1 MNLFKVINRNVRRLA
16 ALKSFKIVCPFCEN
30 FYPFPENFDEIYRCQ
45 CGAVY
50 KITWRFDME
59 DTMDQLTHFFL
70 KDEDSLGNVS
80 EHNILCHAVVYENIQ
95 DLIKMKT
102 EYEAT
107 KYIRKIQSFDQD
119 YPQKVGL
126 VWLGNYKGEHLYF

>member
-1 MNLFKVINRNVRRLA
+1 M
-16 ALKSFKIVCPFCEN
+16 KSFKIVCPFCEK
-30 FYPFPENFDEIYRCQ
+30 FYPFPKNFDEIYRCQ

-50 KITWRFDME
+50 KITWQFDME
-59 DTMDQLTHFFL
+59 DTMNQLTHFLF
-70 KDEDSLGNVS
+70 KEEDSLGNVS
-80 EHNILCHAVVYENIQ
+80 ENNILCHAVVYEDIQ

-102 EYEAT
+102 EYESA